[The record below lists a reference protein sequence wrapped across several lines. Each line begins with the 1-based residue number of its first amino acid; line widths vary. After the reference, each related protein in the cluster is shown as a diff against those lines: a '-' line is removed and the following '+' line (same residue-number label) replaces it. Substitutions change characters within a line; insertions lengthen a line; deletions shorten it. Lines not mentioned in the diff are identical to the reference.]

1 MSQIL
6 ECRPAASQLKI
17 LIYLIDYNF
26 VNIVCDYLSYIGMLR
41 NLNAYQEICS
51 WGLRSFV
58 KLQVQGPVL
67 ELTLLSQSNNNKNNN
82 KNNKNNQTWNTS

>member
-1 MSQIL
+1 MSQSVSQIL

-58 KLQVQGPVL
+58 KLQVQVQGPNM
-67 ELTLLSQSNNNKNNN
+67 ELTLLSQKDDRKKSI
-82 KNNKNNQTWNTS
+82 